1 MDQTLCILMY
11 NCFSFYVGFFCV
23 LFAESFWP
31 VNMYSILCRVEPWLM
46 KEPHT
51 ICVSFLLITMMKI
64 SSHQY
69 LMIKVPFNTFFL
81 RFKHRILIVC
91 PWLSS
96 VVDNLK
102 PTEIVVSFS
111 ALSRWHDPPPQG
123 IEETKSHTNL
133 KGKKG
138 DPEKELTTV
147 TSSSVMEGKSY
158 CPWPNLGERDLHL
171 PIQYYWTISPLNFSK
186 CTKYLVRECIL
197 ARLLHAI
204 PYL

>member
-1 MDQTLCILMY
+1 M
-11 NCFSFYVGFFCV
+11 
-23 LFAESFWP
+23 
-31 VNMYSILCRVEPWLM
+31 
-46 KEPHT
+46 
-51 ICVSFLLITMMKI
+51 
-64 SSHQY
+64 
-69 LMIKVPFNTFFL
+69 
-81 RFKHRILIVC
+81 
-91 PWLSS
+91 
-96 VVDNLK
+96 
-102 PTEIVVSFS
+102 VSFS

-158 CPWPNLGERDLHL
+158 CPRPNLGERDLHL